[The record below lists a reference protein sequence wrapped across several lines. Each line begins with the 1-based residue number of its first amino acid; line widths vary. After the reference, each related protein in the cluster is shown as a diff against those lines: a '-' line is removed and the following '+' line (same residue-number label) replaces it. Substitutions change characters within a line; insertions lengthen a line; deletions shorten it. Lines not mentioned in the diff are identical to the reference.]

1 MYYEILRYQARP
13 GRREE
18 WVRYMEDVVI
28 PFQVSLGMDVTASF
42 VDAQDED
49 GYVWI
54 RRFEDE
60 AHSQA
65 LYAAV
70 YQHDRWKNELSAVVY
85 GLLIPEKTVV
95 TRMAPTPASPLR

>member
-1 MYYEILRYQARP
+1 VFYEIRRYQSQP

-28 PFQVSLGMDVTASF
+28 PFQASKGITVTASF
-42 VDAQDED
+42 VDEEDAD

-60 AHSQA
+60 AQRVA
-65 LYAAV
+65 QYAAV
-70 YQHDRWKNELSAVVY
+70 YEDDRWKNEIGPVVY
-85 GLLIPEKTVV
+85 GLLIPEKSVV
-95 TRMAPTPASPLR
+95 ARVVPTPASPLR

>member
-1 MYYEILRYQARP
+1 MYYELRCYQAQP

-28 PFQVSLGMDVTASF
+28 PFQASLGMDVTASF
-42 VDAQDED
+42 IDDQNED

-60 AHSQA
+60 ARSEA
-65 LYAAV
+65 LCAAV
-70 YQHDRWKNELSAVVY
+70 YDSDRWKNEIGPIVD

-95 TRMAPTPASPLR
+95 TRVTPTPASPLR